1 MHALVAVASKHG
13 STWEFGAARRSDGV
27 PAGPTTRPV
36 VPTPEA
42 EDAP

>member
-13 STWEFGAARRSDGV
+13 NTREIGAALRSDVV
-27 PAGPTTRPV
+27 PAGPTARPV